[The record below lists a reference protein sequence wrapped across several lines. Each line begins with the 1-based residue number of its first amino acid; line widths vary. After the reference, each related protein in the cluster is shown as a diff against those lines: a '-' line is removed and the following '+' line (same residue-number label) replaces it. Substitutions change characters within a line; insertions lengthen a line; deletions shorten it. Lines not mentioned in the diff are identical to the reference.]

1 VGFASNGANP
11 FLSDFLKSFNVLLL
25 LFNFMS
31 IIITDISINIIDM
44 IEGARGTVLVAFL
57 IKVNHKWTMR
67 TVPLVLLVLKLRR
80 NEMRRRRGFV
90 QFAILQL
97 LKEGSMHGY
106 QIMKELEERSNGA
119 YSASAGTVYPA
130 LQELLDQNL
139 IELNSE
145 SDKKI
150 YFLNENGKKRLEET
164 ADRVEGDFWAEW
176 KERMMWKNSE
186 ESVQLRAAVDRW
198 EKEFRKAMKQTRG
211 NPESVL
217 QLITFIDEMTDR
229 LKDQGDGSS
238 GRH

>member
-1 VGFASNGANP
+1 
-11 FLSDFLKSFNVLLL
+11 
-25 LFNFMS
+25 
-31 IIITDISINIIDM
+31 
-44 IEGARGTVLVAFL
+44 VAFL

-139 IELNSE
+139 IELDTE

-229 LKDQGDGSS
+229 LKKDQDQGAGSS